1 MMKKTNNITVGL
13 FGTCGRSTWR
23 NSFIQKYKDL
33 NISFFNPQV
42 EEWDP
47 SMAAIEA
54 EHLAEDE
61 IILFPVTSETYG
73 TGSLAETGFSILQ
86 AINLEKNREFI
97 LLIEPVPA
105 EELKENMELYKESCR
120 ARALVIQHLKKLKL
134 KNVYVVNNME
144 DMLNISIELVKVC
157 ELKQNLSK
165 FNLGV

>member
-1 MMKKTNNITVGL
+1 MKKTDKTTIGL
-13 FGTCGRSTWR
+13 FGTCGKSAWR
-23 NSFIQKYKDL
+23 KNFITKYEEL

-42 EEWDP
+42 EKWDA

-61 IILFPVTSETYG
+61 IILFPVTAETYG

-97 LLIEPVPA
+97 LLIDLFP
-105 EELKENMELYKESCR
+105 EESLKENMELYKESCR

-134 KNVYVVNNME
+134 KNVYVVDNMD
-144 DMLNISIELVKVC
+144 DMLNISIELFKVC
-157 ELKQNLSK
+157 ELKKSLNK
-165 FNLGV
+165 FNLGA